1 MQMADEQNSRVCSVC
16 LQDLQENSCP
26 RCKQNSSCETDLE
39 ESEAPAADMSETR
52 APFADLEESEAP
64 AADPEEYDALSA
76 DLDDSDASVSD
87 PDKSVACVAEALERT
102 GLQTEQAEDVECDSC
117 SERKEKAIKTCLV
130 CLASYCE
137 THLRLHNE
145 LNVGKAHL
153 LVDVTGE
160 LQKKTCPQHHKLL
173 EVYCRTDR
181 QCICCLCMLDTNHKG
196 HDMVS
201 AATGRAEKQ
210 MQLEKSKQMVTDR
223 ETELKEIQ
231 KASGRLRNLT
241 QATEEEGD
249 RIFTELLSF
258 IRRSHTEM
266 ITLVQS
272 QMTTELNQIQGHL
285 EGLEQEISKLKRKQS
300 EVEQLS
306 HTDDHIYFLQE
317 VQSRWL
323 TSNDFQSLTTN
334 PQFSFGE
341 VIKSLTS
348 LTAHMKDIWR
358 LETTRMFS
366 AVTSEKSLLPQEPR
380 TREDF
385 IQFLVPLSLDPNTA
399 HRNLRLTEQNKAVA
413 CSIEPQSYPEH
424 PHRFEWWAQVLSKE
438 GLTGR
443 CYWEMVWSGQYG
455 VDLAVSYKDINRT
468 GQGDDSGFGYNRHSW
483 SLDCSIFRY
492 ALVHNNEET
501 EISVPLSH
509 RIGVYLD
516 HRAGQLSFYSV
527 SDTMILLH
535 KVQARFTQPLYP
547 GFGLF
552 QGSTAKF
559 CEPQEDGSPQVV
571 KRPKNNKT
579 NIKQRRIRT
588 DVMRNKYLRCEK

>member
-1 MQMADEQNSRVCSVC
+1 MADEQNSHCVCSVC

-26 RCKQNSSCETDLE
+26 RCKQNSLCKTDLE

-52 APFADLEESEAP
+52 APFADLEESEAS
-64 AADPEEYDALSA
+64 AADPEEYNALSA

-87 PDKSVACVAEALERT
+87 PDTSVACVAEALERT

-137 THLRLHNE
+137 THLRLHKE

-173 EVYCRTDR
+173 EVYCRTDH

-201 AATGRAEKQ
+201 AATERAEKQ
-210 MQLEKSKQMVTDR
+210 RQLDKSKQMLTDR

-231 KASGRLRNLT
+231 KASGRLR
-241 QATEEEGD
+241 
-249 RIFTELLSF
+249 
-258 IRRSHTEM
+258 
-266 ITLVQS
+266 
-272 QMTTELNQIQGHL
+272 
-285 EGLEQEISKLKRKQS
+285 
-300 EVEQLS
+300 
-306 HTDDHIYFLQE
+306 E
-317 VQSRWL
+317 VQSRWP

-348 LTAHMKDIWR
+348 LTAHIKDIWR

-366 AVTSEKSLLPQEPR
+366 AV
-380 TREDF
+380 
-385 IQFLVPLSLDPNTA
+385 LSPSHT
-399 HRNLRLTEQNKAVA
+399 QN
-413 CSIEPQSYPEH
+413 IR
-424 PHRFEWWAQVLSKE
+424 HRFEVVGQVLSKE

-443 CYWEMVWSGQYG
+443 LLLGDGLERTVRRRPRSVLQRHQQNWDRRRQRVWVQQNTPG
-455 VDLAVSYKDINRT
+455 VWTVPY
-468 GQGDDSGFGYNRHSW
+468 
-483 SLDCSIFRY
+483 FRY

-501 EISVPLSH
+501 ENQCTPVAN

-527 SDTMILLH
+527 SRYHILLP
-535 KVQARFTQPLYP
+535 TSP
-547 GFGLF
+547 GQVHSTSLSRIWALSGLNC
-552 QGSTAKF
+552 Q
-559 CEPQEDGSPQVV
+559 
-571 KRPKNNKT
+571 
-579 NIKQRRIRT
+579 I
-588 DVMRNKYLRCEK
+588 L